1 MILLNTFSNV
11 FLSSELDWLW
21 QKVIL
26 ASVNSQRMLWRY
38 SYELFPKHI
47 NYLFRCVQFWIGL
60 TVSKSFPCI
69 CQFSHMSQWTL
80 YSIVYII
87 HWISFQMCFSVLIC
101 IVLGQKLALQ
111 LSLLIACSN
120 KHSTGPLPHKYC
132 SFSTS
137 SKRGRGLSPCTALP
151 PLNDV
156 VEHHVQSFSFK
167 KKKSDLFTSKS
178 ETQNFSLLGPKWR
191 HIFLPPSSIV

>member
-1 MILLNTFSNV
+1 MILLNTFSDV
-11 FLSSELDWLW
+11 FLSSELDWLQ

-47 NYLFRCVQFWIGL
+47 NYLFRCVFQFWIGL

-111 LSLLIACSN
+111 LSLLIACRN
-120 KHSTGPLPHKYC
+120 KHSTGTLPHQYC
-132 SFSTS
+132 SFFQ
-137 SKRGRGLSPCTALP
+137 LLP
-151 PLNDV
+151 
-156 VEHHVQSFSFK
+156 K
-167 KKKSDLFTSKS
+167 
-178 ETQNFSLLGPKWR
+178 GGGG
-191 HIFLPPSSIV
+191 

>member
-47 NYLFRCVQFWIGL
+47 NYLFRCVFQFWIGL

-69 CQFSHMSQWTL
+69 CQFSHIEHSTQLFTL
-80 YSIVYII
+80 FIEYLFRCA
-87 HWISFQMCFSVLIC
+87 FQFWYV
-101 IVLGQKLALQ
+101 
-111 LSLLIACSN
+111 LSLAKS
-120 KHSTGPLPHKYC
+120 Y
-132 SFSTS
+132 
-137 SKRGRGLSPCTALP
+137 PC
-151 PLNDV
+151 NC
-156 VEHHVQSFSFK
+156 H
-167 KKKSDLFTSKS
+167 
-178 ETQNFSLLGPKWR
+178 FSLHVVTNTLREPCRTNIAVFFQLLSNVQETCCK
-191 HIFLPPSSIV
+191 FVNVCKLK